1 MTKQTTQELQKIID
15 DAPDGATH
23 IDNDGIYYKI
33 ETVHQYEDESDCGYE
48 DRFRSTSLGGWIEDH
63 EDLLLTRSLDDIREI
78 LELRKEVEAR
88 DKEISE
94 LKDRNTKGI

>member
-23 IDNDGIYYKI
+23 TDNDGIYYKI

-63 EDLLLTRSLDDIREI
+63 EDLLLTRSLGSIREI
-78 LELRKEVEAR
+78 LELRKEVQAL
-88 DKEISE
+88 KEQGDE
-94 LKDRNTKGI
+94 